1 MITYNWTFPQFVIEP
16 SLDGLTNVVTAM
28 VWMCTGVD
36 DLDGATALN
45 SGRVVL
51 KPPTPAHYVPF
62 DQITEE
68 MALGWLAQYISMSGV
83 EKQIALQIAAQR
95 QPVQPV
101 NPPFVVGSA

>member
-45 SGRVVL
+45 SGRVAL
-51 KPPTPAHYVPF
+51 KPPVPETF
-62 DQITEE
+62 IPYDQITEE
-68 MALGWLAQYISMSGV
+68 LALEWLAQYISMPGV
-83 EKQIALQIAAQR
+83 EKQIVLQIKAQR
-95 QPVQPV
+95 QPVQPI
-101 NPPFVVGSA
+101 NPPFVAASS